1 MSAVAITEQTDGAT
15 NEILL
20 LDGAQDADVNDVLS
34 VTNLRYQVDGLSG
47 VAVTLD
53 DDSKHN
59 TELHVFAVVS
69 GTPNTYIDLGSATV
83 ATDALSLTNVNV
95 PAGATIAVY
104 DADTVDAGAPSGN
117 LITTT
122 ADPVVTAV
130 TVTTLAGFTLA
141 EDATTG
147 SLNVDATDAS
157 FDALAA
163 GATKVVKVL
172 YDVTDN
178 ASSNPLTVARD
189 VTVTITGTND
199 IPIISDTT
207 PTGQAADEAGSGVA
221 IDPLAGVTIADADSG
236 DTHTVT
242 HIISIDTNKAAG
254 TQVALDSI
262 QSVDLPAGVTY
273 ASSTGFTLD
282 PADAAYNTLR
292 EGNC

>member
-1 MSAVAITEQTDGAT
+1 MYLQWCQAP
-15 NEILL
+15 
-20 LDGAQDADVNDVLS
+20 
-34 VTNLRYQVDGLSG
+34 
-47 VAVTLD
+47 
-53 DDSKHN
+53 
-59 TELHVFAVVS
+59 
-69 GTPNTYIDLGSATV
+69 PNTYIDLGSATV

-199 IPIISDTT
+199 IPIISNDTT

-221 IDPLAGVTIADADSG
+221 IDPLAGVTIADADYWR
-236 DTHTVT
+236 H
-242 HIISIDTNKAAG
+242 
-254 TQVALDSI
+254 I
-262 QSVDLPAGVTY
+262 QSRILSV
-273 ASSTGFTLD
+273 
-282 PADAAYNTLR
+282 
-292 EGNC
+292 

>member
-1 MSAVAITEQTDGAT
+1 MYLQWCQA
-15 NEILL
+15 
-20 LDGAQDADVNDVLS
+20 
-34 VTNLRYQVDGLSG
+34 
-47 VAVTLD
+47 
-53 DDSKHN
+53 
-59 TELHVFAVVS
+59 
-69 GTPNTYIDLGSATV
+69 PNTSIDLGSATV

-199 IPIISDTT
+199 APNIDLNGGGAGTGSSATFTEVVGVSSSDYSNMQ
-207 PTGQAADEAGSGVA
+207 PFIQASSNNLG
-221 IDPLAGVTIADADSG
+221 IY
-236 DTHTVT
+236 
-242 HIISIDTNKAAG
+242 DTN
-254 TQVALDSI
+254 
-262 QSVDLPAGVTY
+262 
-273 ASSTGFTLD
+273 
-282 PADAAYNTLR
+282 
-292 EGNC
+292 C